1 MARLWMAPYLGFVLF
16 ISNPVLARTL
26 EPGCLLEN
34 EFSTMTPNLDCVVA
48 NFQRNYFDC
57 THNPGP
63 MIVIENRCDSE
74 FLILLEPNEGSDDE
88 SSIEQLGHPV
98 AVGESLVIE
107 TRLSGEAESWDSGAY
122 SWSYPVQRDG
132 LDYELEIGFSLT
144 VPVPATASGG
154 CQQAGALNSILWFF
168 CLLGLL
174 IHRFSSCDGRL
185 ISERD

>member
-16 ISNPVLARTL
+16 ISNPAIARTL

-48 NFQRNYFDC
+48 NFQRNYFAC

-63 MIVIENRCDSE
+63 VIVIENRCDSE
-74 FLILLEPNEGSDDE
+74 FLILLEPNEESNDV
-88 SSIEQLGHPV
+88 SSIEHLGHPV
-98 AVGESLVIE
+98 GVSESLTIE
-107 TRLSGEAESWDSGAY
+107 TQLPGEAESWESGAY
-122 SWSYPVQRDG
+122 SWSYPVERDG

-144 VPVPATASGG
+144 VPLPATESGG
-154 CQQAGALNSILWFF
+154 CQQAGTSSSVLWFF

-174 IHRFSSCDGRL
+174 IYRLSSCDGRL
-185 ISERD
+185 TS